1 MKEININLVDVMIS
15 TLYTCDCIEQ
25 IDARQQ
31 SLTFMLFQLFL
42 YDGINQH
49 EYYEIFNRL
58 MIAGNKAR
66 TIQMHKDIERGCE

>member
-25 IDARQQ
+25 IDARQH
-31 SLTFMLFQLFL
+31 SFTFMLFQLFL
-42 YDGINQH
+42 YGGITRH
-49 EYYEIFNRL
+49 EYQDIYTRL

-66 TIQMHKDIERGCE
+66 TIQMHKDIMRGA